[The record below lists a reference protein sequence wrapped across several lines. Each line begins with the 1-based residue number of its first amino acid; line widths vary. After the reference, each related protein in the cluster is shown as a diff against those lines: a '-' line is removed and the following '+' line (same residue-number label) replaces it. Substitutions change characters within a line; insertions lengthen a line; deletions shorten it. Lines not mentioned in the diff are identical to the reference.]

1 MGLLMYRSQGDKKE
15 PAAKY
20 EKERS
25 VRRKKGAFLR
35 KDNVKEERMTW
46 LIRCCRQIKQDKN

>member
-46 LIRCCRQIKQDKN
+46 LIRCCRQIK